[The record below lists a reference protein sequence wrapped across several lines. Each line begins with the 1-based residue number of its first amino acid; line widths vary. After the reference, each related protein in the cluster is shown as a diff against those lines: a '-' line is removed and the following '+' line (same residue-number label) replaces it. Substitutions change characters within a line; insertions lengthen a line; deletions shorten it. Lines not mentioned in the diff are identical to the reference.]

1 MKALIVEPGK
11 APYGKDIDSSLEA
24 LQKEVGGYIEALYP
38 FEDPVAIVC
47 NEEGKLN
54 GLPLNRG
61 LYDEDG
67 DLCDII
73 AGKFLVVGLGE
84 EDFADLDSALMQKYA
99 DMFAVPECFVR
110 IGNDII
116 AMPIV

>member
-1 MKALIVEPGK
+1 MKALVIEPGK
-11 APYGKDIDSSLEA
+11 APHEKDIDSSLEG
-24 LQKEVGGYIEALYP
+24 LQAEVGGYIEALYP
-38 FEDPVAIVC
+38 YADPIAIVC

-61 LYDEDG
+61 IYDEDG

-73 AGKFLVVGLGE
+73 AGTFLVVGLGE
-84 EDFADLDSALMQKYA
+84 EDFDSLDDTLMQKYA
-99 DMFAVPECFVR
+99 EMFSVPECFMK

-116 AMPIV
+116 ALPIE